1 MNKYTLKTL
10 KNEYEEQNKIA
21 NKKNKELTKL
31 KRELLKE
38 LEYQEVIDSKAY
50 KENNKEYISE
60 KRKAVTLYTKYVKL
74 REELMNKYK

>member
-38 LEYQEVIDSKAY
+38 LDYQEVIDSKAY
-50 KENNKEYISE
+50 KEYISE